1 MRFCVDCEERRN
13 STKSRP
19 SAVRRVNRFLRW
31 VSVTHFLVH
40 AFGFLGMFLHFI
52 GVIMG
57 FGTGN
62 WWLAIAGSIV
72 LSVAFTVSARE
83 KNRSWAWGLL
93 GVLGF
98 IGAVFV
104 LPLQARCERCR
115 RLVGRDEVRCIACH
129 GPSGFR

>member
-31 VSVTHFLVH
+31 VSFTHFLIH
-40 AFGFLGMFLHFI
+40 AFTFLGVFLHFI

-57 FGTGN
+57 FGTGH
-62 WWLAIAGSIV
+62 WWLAIAGSII
-72 LSVAFTVSARE
+72 LAVAFTVSARE

-98 IGAVFV
+98 VGLVFV
-104 LPLQARCERCR
+104 LPLWERCDRCGR
-115 RLVGRDEVRCIACH
+115 RLDPDERQCVSCH